1 MSKEE
6 MDWLAGEVMRLPQRA
21 FLPPDGI
28 HDVKVDYARRAL
40 SFTGACT
47 ECSEENRWE
56 SVRFFTRNVLTCKK
70 CGKKHKLPILPE
82 IVRYITYSVETLR
95 EENGKIAFWGINDYF
110 VTMIPD
116 LSFVG
121 AEGVF
126 LIDNSKIKQGS
137 EVDGHLIH
145 SPNILDEEE
154 IDTVIV
160 PVISLMSTIEK
171 QIHQAFPRVKNIIN
185 ILDLVK
191 PIDEK
196 CVG

>member
-110 VTMIPD
+110 ATMIPD